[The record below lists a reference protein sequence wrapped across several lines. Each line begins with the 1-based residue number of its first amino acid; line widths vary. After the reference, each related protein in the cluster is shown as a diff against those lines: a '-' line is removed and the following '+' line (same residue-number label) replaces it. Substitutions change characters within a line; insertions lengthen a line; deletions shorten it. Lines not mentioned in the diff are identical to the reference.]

1 MASTRAGCAR
11 APQWL
16 RKEDLARKTWQG
28 RLGKDYEAQRQT
40 MVNAIIVDWASL
52 IFRWLHVVA
61 AIGWIGSSFYF
72 IHLDL
77 SLQSN
82 KGLPDGV
89 AGEAWQV
96 HGGGFY
102 RIMKF
107 LVAPAALPDQLTWFK
122 WEAYTTWLSGFALV
136 VIVYYLDA
144 DLFLVDKS
152 VLDLSPAQAALFSL
166 ASLALAWLA
175 YETACRS
182 RIADHELSFVIGG
195 YVFLV
200 GLTYAFTHVLSGRGA
215 FNQIGAIIGTI
226 MVANVFLVIIPN
238 QKKTVAALLAGET
251 PDPKLGKVGKQR
263 SVHNNY
269 LTLPVIVLM
278 ISNHYPLLF
287 ATRYN
292 WLMVAIVLA
301 LGPVIRHFFNSRHA
315 GRGSPW
321 WVWGV
326 VGVGMAAIAVLSAAG
341 PRDATPPS
349 KTDRTGE
356 ATRTAGPSFAEVE
369 RIVGTRCSMCHA
381 AEPVWPS
388 LATAPKAI
396 RLDDAENIRR
406 NARLIGRNAAW
417 SSAMPPGNITE
428 MTAGERAAIAAW
440 LAAGMPAQ

>member
-1 MASTRAGCAR
+1 VWDS
-11 APQWL
+11 
-16 RKEDLARKTWQG
+16 
-28 RLGKDYEAQRQT
+28 
-40 MVNAIIVDWASL
+40 IIIDGFSL
-52 IFRWLHVVA
+52 VFRWLHVVA
-61 AIGWIGSSFYF
+61 AMGWIGSSFYF

-77 SLQSN
+77 SLQTR
-82 KGLPDGV
+82 KDLPQGV
-89 AGEAWQV
+89 AGDAWQV

-102 RIMKF
+102 QIVKF
-107 LVAPAALPDQLTWFK
+107 LVAPKAMPDKLTWFK

-136 VIVYYLDA
+136 AIVYYLDA

-152 VLDLSPAQAALFSL
+152 VLDLTSLQAALFSL
-166 ASLALAWLA
+166 VSLALAWLL
-175 YETACRS
+175 YEGACRS
-182 RIADHELSFVIGG
+182 RIARHELAFVIGG

-238 QKKTVAALLAGET
+238 QRKTVAALLAGEP
-251 PDPKLGKVGKQR
+251 PDPNLGKVGKQR

-292 WLMVAIVLA
+292 WLIVAIVLA

-315 GRGSPW
+315 GLGSPW

-326 VGVGMAAIAVLSAAG
+326 VVAGMAAIAFLSGAG
-341 PRDATPPS
+341 PRDA
-349 KTDRTGE
+349 KIEDARTGE
-356 ATRTAGPSFAEVE
+356 VSTASFAQVE
-369 RIVGTRCSMCHA
+369 RIVGRRCSMCHA
-381 AEPVWPS
+381 AEPAWPT
-388 LATAPKAI
+388 LAMAPKAI
-396 RLDDAENIRR
+396 RLDEADHIRR

-428 MTAGERAAIAAW
+428 MTSSERATIAAW
-440 LAAGMPAQ
+440 LAAGAPAR

>member
-1 MASTRAGCAR
+1 MWNS
-11 APQWL
+11 
-16 RKEDLARKTWQG
+16 
-28 RLGKDYEAQRQT
+28 
-40 MVNAIIVDWASL
+40 IIVDWASL

-77 SLQSN
+77 SLQN
-82 KGLPDGV
+82 RNDLPEGV
-89 AGEAWQV
+89 GGEAWQV

-107 LVAPAALPDQLTWFK
+107 LVAPKAMPDKLTWFK
-122 WEAYTTWLSGFALV
+122 WEAYATWLSGFMLV

-152 VLDLSPAQAALFSL
+152 VLDLTSAQAALFSL
-166 ASLALAWLA
+166 VSLVLAWLL
-175 YETACRS
+175 YEGACRS
-182 RIADHELSFVIGG
+182 RIAEHELAFVICG

-238 QKKTVAALLAGET
+238 QKKTVAALLAGER
-251 PDPKLGKVGKQR
+251 PDPALGKTGKQR

-292 WLMVAIVLA
+292 WLIVAIVLA

-315 GRGSPW
+315 GQGSPW

-326 VGVGMAAIAVLSAAG
+326 AAAGMGAIALLSAAG
-341 PRDATPPS
+341 PREA
-349 KTDRTGE
+349 KTGE
-356 ATRTAGPSFAEVE
+356 AGGATFAQVE
-369 RIVGTRCSMCHA
+369 RIVSTRCSMCHA
-381 AEPVWPS
+381 AEPVWPT
-388 LATAPKAI
+388 LAMAPKAI
-396 RLDDAENIRR
+396 RLDDADHIRR
-406 NARLIGRNAAW
+406 SARLIGRNAAW

-428 MTAGERAAIAAW
+428 MTSSERAVIAAW
-440 LAAGMPAQ
+440 LAAEAPGR